1 MRLEKM
7 RVNGFG
13 KITEKEIELNRNLN
27 IVYGSNESGKSTI
40 QAFIKAML
48 FGLGKNLKAGI
59 PEKERFRP
67 WKSREYGGMLE
78 YSLDNLKKFSIWRD
92 FGSNQVKVSDSG
104 YKDITNEFDKSK
116 AGGVLFAQE
125 HLGINSVM
133 FESTCFISQ
142 LGIRLDS
149 ERELLMSDKITNM
162 LETGNENVSYIQA
175 VKALEKAL
183 IEEVGTDRTSE
194 RPLNKIRERIHFLE
208 KERAS
213 FARILE
219 RTRVLE
225 EELEELKRNELVL
238 KHKFMAVE
246 ALCNGIKTEQKLKS
260 IQSSDN
266 RIGELKYNLE
276 QKKSE
281 ISQVLRNIPSGSA
294 VFDEDVANH
303 LTKLQSEIGKI
314 VRKFSL
320 LFGGGMGMLVYVL
333 GRSIVMRDFLITD
346 IILEAAALIIIIVG
360 IALYIKPLI
369 TGKSEVR
376 DILSAGS
383 VKTISEYFEK
393 KKEIQFLLEKK
404 GILEESAE
412 IIRSQIGS
420 IYEENKSI
428 PDSGESYK
436 NIDIQGIP
444 DNIIEEI
451 KLIQSSEVEA
461 YSKETINQLRK
472 AELKINGV
480 ETEIK
485 ILSEQA
491 SRLPEIEEQ
500 LEGERQEELKLK
512 EFAWCLTKAKK
523 ILDES
528 SQELK
533 NNTTPELSN
542 RISSTVYDLT
552 RRYNHV
558 KADAGGQGIKIIL
571 EDGNVI
577 PPELLSGGTIDQVYF
592 ALRVAGIQMLS
603 ENGETLPLIIDEPFS
618 QFDDDRIKLT
628 AQMLGRIS
636 EKNQVIIFT
645 CRQNEVDLFLKEVPS
660 AQLIRL

>member
-1 MRLEKM
+1 MRLEKI

-645 CRQNEVDLFLKEVPS
+645 CRQNEVDLLLKEVPS

>member
-1 MRLEKM
+1 M

-219 RTRVLE
+219 RTRALE

>member
-1 MRLEKM
+1 M

-125 HLGINSVM
+125 HLGINSIM

-333 GRSIVMRDFLITD
+333 GRSIIMRDFLITD

-491 SRLPEIEEQ
+491 SRLSEIEEQ

>member
-1 MRLEKM
+1 M